1 MLLSSYPL
9 ARLSDHTDILIVGA
23 GAAGLAAAIFARESA
38 PQKRVLLLDGA
49 KKVGAKILVSGG
61 GRCNVTHERV
71 SAADYFGNQRLIR
84 NVLAAFTVKQ
94 TTAWFESLDVQ
105 LKREETGKIFPVTDS
120 ARTVL
125 DALLH
130 RCAELGIDILT
141 DSRVTDIAHQDGVFT
156 IRRGLSETKPRITAD
171 RLILATG
178 GCSLPRSGS
187 DGFGYQLAQKLG
199 HSVTPTHPALAP
211 LVLDEGYFH
220 KSLAGIAMDVRLTT
234 LIDGKKADQREG
246 AMLWT
251 HFGVS
256 GPVVMDA
263 SRVWI
268 IAHAEGK
275 QVELRCQLLP
285 GETFDSLE
293 GHFVRRG
300 AEHPRRTVARAL
312 AELMPQRVADA
323 VRESVGIRPWETC
336 GQLARANR
344 RALVHAV
351 TELRLPVVRDRGWN
365 EAEVTAG
372 GVPLEEIDT
381 ATMQS
386 RCCSGLYLVGEMLDA
401 DGRIGGFNFQ
411 WAWCTGRIAGRA
423 IAATL

>member
-1 MLLSSYPL
+1 M
-9 ARLSDHTDILIVGA
+9 TDRADIVIVGA
-23 GAAGLAAAIFARESA
+23 GAAGLAAAIFAREAA

-49 KKVGAKILVSGG
+49 KKIGAKILVSGG
-61 GRCNVTHERV
+61 GRCNVTHERIR
-71 SAADYFGNQRLIR
+71 AADYFGNPRLVR

-94 TTAWFESLDVQ
+94 TVQWFESLGVQ
-105 LKREETGKIFPVTDS
+105 LKREDTGKLFPVTDS

-125 DALLH
+125 DALLR
-130 RCAELGIDILT
+130 RCEQLGVNILT
-141 DSRVTDIAHQDGVFT
+141 DSRVTDIAHHDNVFT
-156 IRRGLSETKPRITAD
+156 LRRGLSEAKPRIPPITCN

-178 GCSLPRSGS
+178 GRSLPRSGS
-187 DGFGYQLAQKLG
+187 DGFGYQLAQQFG
-199 HSVTPTHPALAP
+199 HSIMPTHPALAP
-211 LVLDEGYFH
+211 LVLDESFFH

-234 LIDGKKADQREG
+234 FVDGRKADQRQG

-275 QVELRCQLLP
+275 RAEIQCQLLP
-285 GETFDSLE
+285 AETFDSLE
-293 GHFVRRG
+293 DHFVRR
-300 AEHPRRTVARAL
+300 ATEHPKRTAARAL

-336 GQLARANR
+336 GQLPRTAR
-344 RALVHAV
+344 RALIHAV
-351 TELRLPVVRDRGWN
+351 TELHLPVLRDRGWN

-386 RCCSGLYLVGEMLDA
+386 RCCPGLHLVGEILDA

-411 WAWCTGRIAGRA
+411 WAWCTGRIAGL
-423 IAATL
+423 AAGTAPGQ